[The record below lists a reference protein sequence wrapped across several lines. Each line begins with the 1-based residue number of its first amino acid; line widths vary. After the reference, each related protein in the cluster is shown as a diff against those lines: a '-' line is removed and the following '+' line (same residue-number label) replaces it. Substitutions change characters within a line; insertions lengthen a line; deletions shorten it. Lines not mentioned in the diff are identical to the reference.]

1 LKAKYLNYEKGSSPL
16 KNETNLQKQKEDVDF
31 IHEHT
36 EDYFYEDRVIDELN
50 NHNFDRNAALDF
62 LLKIKE
68 KEEKQKKIQN
78 NFKKSQKSTKQQNI
92 VVVRK
97 SGETET
103 TPNKGKISK
112 HFYFSINMSM
122 IITHFRISSKH

>member
-1 LKAKYLNYEKGSSPL
+1 MKAKYLTNYENEKDSSPS
-16 KNETNLQKQKEDVDF
+16 KNESNLQKQKEDVEF
-31 IHEHT
+31 ILEHT
-36 EDYFYEDRVIDELN
+36 EEYFSEDRIIDELN
-50 NHNFDRNAALDF
+50 NYNFDRNAALDN
-62 LLKIKE
+62 LLKLKE
-68 KEEKQKKIQN
+68 KQEKQKKIQN

-103 TPNKGKISK
+103 TPNKGKVSK

-122 IITHFRISSKH
+122 IITHF

>member
-1 LKAKYLNYEKGSSPL
+1 MKAKYLTNYKNEKDSSPS
-16 KNETNLQKQKEDVDF
+16 KNESNLQKQKEDVEF
-31 IHEHT
+31 ILEHT
-36 EDYFYEDRVIDELN
+36 EEYFSEDRIIDELN
-50 NHNFDRNAALDF
+50 NYNFDRNAALDN
-62 LLKIKE
+62 LLKLKE
-68 KEEKQKKIQN
+68 KQEKQKKIQN

-103 TPNKGKISK
+103 TPNKGKVSK

-122 IITHFRISSKH
+122 IITHF